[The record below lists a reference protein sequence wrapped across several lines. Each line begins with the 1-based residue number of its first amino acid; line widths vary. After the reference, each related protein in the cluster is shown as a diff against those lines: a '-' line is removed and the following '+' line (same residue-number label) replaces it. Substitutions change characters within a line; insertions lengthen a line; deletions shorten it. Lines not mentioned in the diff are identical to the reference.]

1 MLDALQIIAERR
13 ITEAIR
19 EGKFNSDKWK
29 GKPLP
34 VEDNSFVPDD
44 LRMAYKVLKNA
55 GFLPP
60 EIETKKEIS
69 KLEELIAKTDDEH
82 TRLKQL
88 NKLNFLI
95 LKLNSM
101 RKSAI
106 NLEKQ
111 EEYHHKVVEKISVS
125 R

>member
-1 MLDALQIIAERR
+1 MLDALQLIAERR
-13 ITEAIR
+13 IAEALR

-34 VEDNSFVPDD
+34 MEDNSFVPDD

-60 EIETKKEIS
+60 EIETKKEIN

-101 RKSAI
+101 RKTAI
-106 NLEKQ
+106 NLEKR

>member
-34 VEDNSFVPDD
+34 AEDNSFVPDD